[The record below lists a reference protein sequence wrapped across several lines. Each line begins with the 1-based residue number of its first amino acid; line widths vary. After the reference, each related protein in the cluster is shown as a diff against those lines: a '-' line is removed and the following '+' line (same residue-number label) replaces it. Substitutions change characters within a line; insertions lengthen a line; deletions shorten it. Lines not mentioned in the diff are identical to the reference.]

1 MGHGDIVTREY
12 MRKNE
17 IFADAFNYMIYG
29 GRQVIEPEGLQE
41 LDTAE
46 LALPFG
52 AEDSQSAAQESVQ
65 KYRDILKSAVI
76 KRDEHAAYIL
86 LGIENQQKV
95 HYAMPVRNMIYDA
108 LQYGKQVKAVASAHR
123 QKSRKHEG
131 GEPHSSAEY
140 LSGFYR
146 NDRITPVI
154 TLVMHF
160 GADAWDGPR
169 SLCEMMNVGDPAL
182 AGFIQDY
189 RIHLID
195 PAGLKEDELQL
206 FSTNLREVLGYIR
219 YSRDRKKLE
228 AYIKD
233 NPRMIMEADAARV
246 ISAVTRTPF
255 KVDEDSEVVDVCK
268 AIDEMMAESR
278 AKGIAQGIEQG
289 RLEGKAEGL
298 SEGIHAGLAKGRT
311 EGGIFALAGLVHD
324 GLISL
329 SVAAERASMT
339 EAEFEAAAAKLS

>member
-52 AEDSQSAAQESVQ
+52 VDSGQKTGSQESVQ
-65 KYRDILKSAVI
+65 KYRDILKSVVI

-146 NDRITPVI
+146 NDRIMPVI

-169 SLCEMMNVGDPAL
+169 SLCGMMNIGDPAL

-195 PAGLKEDELQL
+195 PAGLKEEELQQ

-219 YSRDRKKLE
+219 YSKDRKKLE

-278 AKGIAQGIEQG
+278 LEG